1 MTRPTSESHAGRLV
15 GQAVLCT
22 PFHFIHFADR
32 CCSFSLVISKLPFD
46 QRACFIAGQAKSGTT
61 LLVALLDN
69 HPELL
74 VLPEETAYFPTVLT
88 KYAPRGR
95 RAQFDYLTKQS
106 LSNVLF
112 GGPCKWGKRNYSTF
126 PRQKFFDTFESAAFD
141 PANAQEDLLVLMVK
155 AYAATLERPLD
166 TVARWVEKTP
176 ANRNH
181 IPEIYRRFPHAKILV
196 TIRDPRAILAAQIA
210 LEKTRQTGRFS
221 TYYVIAHW
229 RVAARLARGVRDGRV
244 PGFVVP
250 YEKLVY
256 EPSRMME
263 EVCAYLEIDFDRDI
277 VLTPTKVG
285 QFWKGNSAARIN
297 FSQISSEPATRWEG
311 ELSEDEVGWVEWHC
325 RDLMPEFGYEPR
337 LSRRDLRYFV
347 RPIRGERPREYIKSR
362 AYSLR
367 DQITR

>member
-1 MTRPTSESHAGRLV
+1 MNSSIQH
-15 GQAVLCT
+15 
-22 PFHFIHFADR
+22 
-32 CCSFSLVISKLPFD
+32 LPFE

-69 HPELL
+69 HPQLL

-106 LSNVLF
+106 LANVLF

-126 PRQKFFDTFESAAFD
+126 PREEFLKAFERAAFD
-141 PANAQEDLLVLMVK
+141 PRNAQEDLLVLMVK
-155 AYAATLERPLD
+155 AYAATLERPLE
-166 TVARWVEKTP
+166 TVGRWVEKTP

-181 IPEIYRRFPHAKILV
+181 IHEIFRRFPHAKILV
-196 TIRDPRAILAAQIA
+196 TLRDPRAILAAQIA

-229 RVAARLARGVRDGRV
+229 RVSAPLARRVRGGGVPRL
-244 PGFVVP
+244 VVP

-256 EPSRMME
+256 ETAKIIGE
-263 EVCAYLEIDFDRDI
+263 DCANFENDFDPNT

-285 QFWKGNSAARIN
+285 HFWSGNSAARVN
-297 FSQISSEPATRWEG
+297 FSEISTEPVTRWER
-311 ELSEDEVGWVEWHC
+311 ELSDDEIGWVEWHC

-337 LSRRDLRYFV
+337 LSRREFRYFV
-347 RPIRGERPREYIKSR
+347 RPIRGERLREYLKSR

-367 DQITR
+367 DDWIREAGRRV

>member
-1 MTRPTSESHAGRLV
+1 VTASEGAPLFEANMISPGD
-15 GQAVLCT
+15 
-22 PFHFIHFADR
+22 I
-32 CCSFSLVISKLPFD
+32 VISRVVSNLPFD

-69 HPELL
+69 HPQLL

-95 RAQFDYLTKQS
+95 RAQFEYLTKQS

-112 GGPCKWGKRNYSTF
+112 GGPCKWGKRNYASF
-126 PRQKFFDTFESAAFD
+126 PRKKFLQTLERAAFD
-141 PANAQEDLLVLMVK
+141 PANLQQDLLVLMVK
-155 AYAATLERPLD
+155 AYAATLERPLE

-181 IPEIYRRFPHAKILV
+181 IPEILRRFPAVKILV

-229 RVAARLARGVRDGRV
+229 RVAARLAQRVRNGDV
-244 PGFVVP
+244 PGLVVP
-250 YEKLVY
+250 YEQLVC
-256 EPSRMME
+256 EPARTME
-263 EVCAYLEIDFDRDI
+263 QVCAYLEIEFDPNT

-285 QFWKGNSAARIN
+285 QLWSGNSAARIN
-297 FSQISSEPATRWEG
+297 FSQISSEPATRWQG
-311 ELSEDEVGWVEWHC
+311 ELCEEEIGWVEWHC
-325 RDLMPEFGYEPR
+325 RDLMPGFGYEPKLTKR
-337 LSRRDLRYFV
+337 ELRYFM
-347 RPIRGERPREYIKSR
+347 RPVRGERPREYIKSR

-367 DQITR
+367 DDWIRSEALSS

>member
-1 MTRPTSESHAGRLV
+1 MNTSIQH
-15 GQAVLCT
+15 
-22 PFHFIHFADR
+22 
-32 CCSFSLVISKLPFD
+32 LPFE

-69 HPELL
+69 HPQLL

-106 LSNVLF
+106 LANVLF

-126 PRQKFFDTFESAAFD
+126 PREEFLKAFEGAAFD
-141 PANAQEDLLVLMVK
+141 PRNAQEDLLVLMVK
-155 AYAATLERPLD
+155 AYAATLERPLE
-166 TVARWVEKTP
+166 TVGRWVEKTP

-181 IPEIYRRFPHAKILV
+181 IHEIFRRFPHAKILV

-229 RVAARLARGVRDGRV
+229 RVAARLARRGGDGDV
-244 PGFVVP
+244 PGFVGP
-250 YEKLVY
+250 YGKLGY
-256 EPSRMME
+256 APARAMGEGCHYFES
-263 EVCAYLEIDFDRDI
+263 DFAPDT
-277 VLTPTKVG
+277 VLTPTKMG
-285 QFWKGNSAARIN
+285 RFWSGNSAARIN
-297 FSQISSEPATRWEG
+297 FSQISPEPATRWER
-311 ELSEDEVGWVEWHC
+311 ELSEEEIGWVEWHC
-325 RDLMPEFGYEPR
+325 RDLMPQFGYEPK
-337 LSRRDLRYFV
+337 LTRRELRHFM
-347 RPIRGERPREYIKSR
+347 RPVRGERPREYIKSR

-367 DQITR
+367 DDWLKRQVQVA

>member
-1 MTRPTSESHAGRLV
+1 M
-15 GQAVLCT
+15 
-22 PFHFIHFADR
+22 
-32 CCSFSLVISKLPFD
+32 ISSLPFE

-61 LLVALLDN
+61 LLVALLDS

-112 GGPCKWGKRNYSTF
+112 GGPCKWGKRSYATF
-126 PRQKFFDTFESAAFD
+126 PRGKFLQTFEHAAFD
-141 PANAQEDLLVLMVK
+141 PANAQQDLLVLMVK
-155 AYAATLERPLD
+155 AYAATLGRSLD
-166 TVARWVEKTP
+166 TIARWVEKTP

-181 IPEIYRRFPHAKILV
+181 ITPILTRFPRAKILV
-196 TIRDPRAILAAQIA
+196 TLRDPRAILAAQIA

-229 RVAARLARGVRDGRV
+229 RVAAKLAKRIRDGQV
-244 PGFVVP
+244 PGFIVP
-250 YEKLVY
+250 YETLVC
-256 EPSRMME
+256 EPASTME
-263 EVCAYLEIDFDRDI
+263 EVCAYLGIDFDPDT

-285 QFWKGNSAARIN
+285 RFWSGNSAARTN
-297 FSQISSEPATRWEG
+297 FSQISTEPVRRWER
-311 ELSEDEVGWVEWHC
+311 ELSEDEIGWVEWHC
-325 RDLMPEFGYEPR
+325 RDLMPESGYQPR
-337 LSRRDLRYFV
+337 LSRRELRYFV
-347 RPIRGERPREYIKSR
+347 RPIRGERPREYLKSR

-367 DQITR
+367 DDFIRGKVRAV

>member
-1 MTRPTSESHAGRLV
+1 
-15 GQAVLCT
+15 
-22 PFHFIHFADR
+22 
-32 CCSFSLVISKLPFD
+32 VISRLPFD
-46 QRACFIAGQAKSGTT
+46 QRASFIAGQAKSGTT

-112 GGPCKWGKRNYSTF
+112 GGPCKWGKRNYATF
-126 PRQKFFDTFESAAFD
+126 PREKFLETFEQAAFD
-141 PANAQEDLLVLMVK
+141 PVNAQQDLLVLMVK
-155 AYAATLERPLD
+155 AYAAALERPLE

-181 IPEIYRRFPHAKILV
+181 VSEILRRFPHAKILV

-229 RVAARLARGVRDGRV
+229 LVAALLARRVRDGEI
-244 PGFVVP
+244 PGLVVA
-250 YEKLVY
+250 YERLVC
-256 EPSRMME
+256 EPATIME
-263 EVCAYLEIDFDRDI
+263 KVCAYLEINFDPKT

-285 QFWKGNSAARIN
+285 QFWSGNSAARVN
-297 FSQISSEPATRWEG
+297 FSEISSEPATRWQR
-311 ELSEDEVGWVEWHC
+311 ELSEDEIGWVEWHC
-325 RDLMPEFGYEPR
+325 RDLMPEFGYEPQ
-337 LSRRDLRYFV
+337 LQRRGLRSFM
-347 RPIRGERPREYIKSR
+347 RPIRGERPREYAKSR
-362 AYSLR
+362 LYSIR
-367 DQITR
+367 DAMTKSK

>member
-1 MTRPTSESHAGRLV
+1 M
-15 GQAVLCT
+15 
-22 PFHFIHFADR
+22 
-32 CCSFSLVISKLPFD
+32 ISTLPFE

-61 LLVALLDN
+61 LLVALLDS

-95 RAQFDYLTKQS
+95 RAQFEYLTKRS

-112 GGPCKWGKRNYSTF
+112 GGPCKWGNRNYATF
-126 PRQKFFDTFESAAFD
+126 PREEFLQAFERAAFD
-141 PANAQEDLLVLMVK
+141 PANVQEDLLVLMVK
-155 AYAATLERPLD
+155 AYAATLGCSLD
-166 TVARWVEKTP
+166 AITRWVEKTP

-181 IPEIYRRFPHAKILV
+181 VSAIISRFPNAKILV
-196 TIRDPRAILAAQIA
+196 TLRDPRAILAAQIA

-229 RVAARLARGVRDGRV
+229 RVAAKLARRIRDAEA

-250 YEKLVY
+250 YERLVR
-256 EPSRMME
+256 EPARIME
-263 EVCAYLEIDFDRDI
+263 EVCSYLEIDFDPDT

-285 QFWKGNSAARIN
+285 RFWSGNSAARTN
-297 FSQISSEPATRWEG
+297 FSQISTEPVSRWER
-311 ELSEDEVGWVEWHC
+311 ELSKDEIGWVEWHC

-337 LSRRDLRYFV
+337 LSRRELRCFF
-347 RPIRGERPREYIKSR
+347 RPIRGERPREYLKSR

-367 DQITR
+367 DDWIRGAG

>member
-1 MTRPTSESHAGRLV
+1 MISE
-15 GQAVLCT
+15 
-22 PFHFIHFADR
+22 
-32 CCSFSLVISKLPFD
+32 LPFE
-46 QRACFIAGQAKSGTT
+46 QRASFIAGQAKSGTT

-112 GGPCKWGKRNYSTF
+112 GGPCKWGKRNYATF
-126 PRQKFFDTFESAAFD
+126 PRETFLDTFERAAFD
-141 PANAQEDLLVLMVK
+141 PVNVGEDLLVLMVK
-155 AYAATLERPLD
+155 AYAAALDRPLD
-166 TVARWVEKTP
+166 SITRWVEKTP

-181 IPEIYRRFPHAKILV
+181 IPEILGRFPHAKILV

-229 RVAARLARGVRDGRV
+229 LVAAGLARRVRDGEF
-244 PGFVVP
+244 PGLVVP
-250 YEKLVY
+250 YERLVC
-256 EPSRMME
+256 EPSRTME
-263 EVCAYLEIDFDRDI
+263 EVCGYLEINFDPET

-285 QFWKGNSAARIN
+285 RFWSGNSAARTN
-297 FSQISSEPATRWEG
+297 FSQISSEPATRWQR
-311 ELSEDEVGWVEWHC
+311 ELSEDEIGWVEWHC
-325 RDLMPEFGYEPR
+325 RDLMPEFGYEPQ
-337 LSRRDLRYFV
+337 LSRRELRSFV